1 MRFTWGPD
9 EFIVP
14 TIIMNSRFKET
25 VINNNFYYI
34 DWSKGGVNPKTL
46 LTEDY
51 ALLISSDKMLARK
64 FDVSVDDGILD
75 MLDNC

>member
-51 ALLISSDKMLARK
+51 PLLLSSDKLLARK
-64 FDVSVDDGILD
+64 FDMSVDTIILD